1 MSERTGVGSEPS
13 RTPFDLETVDRL
25 LTTTKAV
32 RNRLDLSR
40 PVPRELIVECIRLGC
55 YAPNASNAQEWH
67 WVVVDDA
74 AQKARVADVYR
85 EVLVP
90 RVTQMLAVKEAA
102 GDAAGARIS
111 RSILGLADRLQD
123 VPVLVIPCYDV
134 AAALARYE
142 TLIPEPGPLGLSTHM
157 DAGMFASVL
166 PAVWSFQLA
175 LHSRGLGS
183 VLTTAHQLRQADVAE
198 ILGLP
203 LDWFQVALIPVGYTT
218 GGDFTPSPRRPVE
231 EVVVWNRYEGG

>member
-1 MSERTGVGSEPS
+1 VPV
-13 RTPFDLETVDRL
+13 FDRDTVDRL

-32 RNRLDLSR
+32 RRRLDLER
-40 PVPRELIVECIRLGC
+40 PVPRELVTECIRIGC
-55 YAPNASNAQEWH
+55 YAPNASNAQEWW

-74 AQKARVADVYR
+74 HQKARVAEVYR

-102 GDAAGARIS
+102 GDEPGARIS
-111 RSILGLADRLQD
+111 RSILYLADHLHE
-123 VPVLVIPCYDV
+123 VPALVIPCYDV
-134 AAALARYE
+134 AAALTRYQM
-142 TLIPEPGPLGLSTHM
+142 LIPDPGPLGLSTHM
-157 DAGMFASVL
+157 DSGMFASIL

-183 VLTTAHQLRQADVAE
+183 ALTTAHQLRQADVAA

-203 LDWFQVALIPVGYTT
+203 LDWFQVALIPVAYTT
-218 GGDFTPSPRRPVE
+218 GGDFRPSPRKPVE
-231 EVVVWNRYEGG
+231 DVIVWNGCA

>member
-1 MSERTGVGSEPS
+1 MSDRSGP
-13 RTPFDLETVDRL
+13 TPFHLDTVDRL

-32 RNRLDLSR
+32 RNRLDLDR
-40 PVPRELIVECIRLGC
+40 PVPPELIVECIGLGC
-55 YAPNASNAQEWH
+55 HAPNASNAQEWH
-67 WVVVDDA
+67 WVVVDEPE
-74 AQKARVADVYR
+74 QRARVAEVYR

-102 GDAAGARIS
+102 GDEAGARIS
-111 RSILGLADRLQD
+111 RSILGLAERLHD
-123 VPVLVIPCYDV
+123 VPALVIPCYDV
-134 AAALARYE
+134 AAALDRYQA
-142 TLIPEPGPLGLSTHM
+142 LIPEPGPLGLSTHM
-157 DAGMFASVL
+157 DAGMFASIL

-203 LDWFQVALIPVGYTT
+203 LDWFQVALIPVAYTT
-218 GGDFTPSPRRPVE
+218 GGDFRPSPRRPVD
-231 EVVVWNRYEGG
+231 EVIVWNRYEPTGTG

>member
-1 MSERTGVGSEPS
+1 MVTDW
-13 RTPFDLETVDRL
+13 DLHTVDRL

-67 WVVVDDA
+67 WVVIDDA
-74 AQKARVADVYR
+74 AQKARVAEVYR
-85 EVLVP
+85 EILVP
-90 RVTQMLAVKEAA
+90 RVAQMLAVKESA

-123 VPVLVIPCYDV
+123 VPALVVPCYDV
-134 AAALARYE
+134 AAALTRYQ

-157 DAGMFASVL
+157 DSGMFASIL

-183 VLTTAHQLRQADVAE
+183 VLTTAHQLRQPDVAA

-203 LDWFQVALIPVGYTT
+203 LDWFQVALIPVAYTT
-218 GGDFTPSPRRPVE
+218 GGDFAPSPRRPVD
-231 EVVVWNRYEGG
+231 EVIIWNRYDGS

>member
-1 MSERTGVGSEPS
+1 MTDGP
-13 RTPFDLETVDRL
+13 TPFDLATVDRL

-32 RNRLDLSR
+32 RTRLDLTR
-40 PVPRELIVECIRLGC
+40 PVPREVVTECIRLAC

-67 WVVVDDA
+67 WVVVDDPA
-74 AQKARVADVYR
+74 LKAQVAEVYR
-85 EVLVP
+85 AVLVP
-90 RVTQMLAVKEAA
+90 RVTQMLAVKQSQ

-111 RSILGLADRLQD
+111 RSILGLADRLED

-134 AAALARYE
+134 AAALTRYE

-157 DAGMFASVL
+157 DSGMFASVL

-183 VLTTAHQLRQADVAE
+183 AMTTAHQLRQADVAA

-203 LDWFQVALIPVGYTT
+203 LDWFQVALIPVAYTT
-218 GGDFTPSPRRPVE
+218 GGDFTPSPRKPVD
-231 EVVVWNRYEGG
+231 EVIVWNRNEAPPG

>member
-1 MSERTGVGSEPS
+1 MAEGP
-13 RTPFDLETVDRL
+13 TPFDLASIDRL

-32 RNRLDLSR
+32 RSRLDLTR
-40 PVPRELIVECIRLGC
+40 PVPREVVTECIELAC

-67 WVVVDDA
+67 WVVVDDPA
-74 AQKARVADVYR
+74 LKLAVAEIYR
-85 EVLVP
+85 DVLVP
-90 RVTQMLAVKEAA
+90 RVSQMLAVKEDA

-111 RSILGLADRLQD
+111 RSILGLADRLED
-123 VPVLVIPCYDV
+123 VPVLVLPCYDV
-134 AAALARYE
+134 AAALTRYQ

-183 VLTTAHQLRQADVAE
+183 VLTTAHQLRQADVAAV
-198 ILGLP
+198 LGLP
-203 LDWFQVALIPVGYTT
+203 LDWFQVALIPVAYTT
-218 GGDFTPSPRRPVE
+218 GGDFRPSPRRPVD
-231 EVVVWNRYEGG
+231 EVVVWNRYPG